1 MTIKRLVGEAFLSA
15 ADFIEGKISAEKIRI
30 GVTVLGSEHGVEN
43 VLAGAK
49 LAGKLPGIELVLIG
63 PKNDTGFETHEVETE
78 ADAHKK
84 MEELLDNKSI
94 SACVTMHYNFP
105 IGVSTVGRVISPA
118 MGKEIFIATTTG
130 TSATDKVE
138 AMIKNSIYGNI
149 VAKSCGVKNPK
160 IGILNIDG
168 AKAVERELKNLIKN
182 GYDIELATSQRA
194 DGGSFMRGNDLLTGS
209 ADVMVC
215 DSLTGNIL
223 MKLFSSYSTGGS
235 YEATGYGYGPGIG
248 FDYNRSIFIISRA
261 SGAAVIKGAIEY
273 AYEVARG
280 DIFKVIE
287 QENKKLK
294 DAKFDDV
301 LASLKTCKLP
311 GAGTSTT
318 VKSDKPLP
326 AKEVV
331 TADISG
337 LDVMDLDD
345 AVSLLMNEGIYA
357 ESGMGCTGPIILVN
371 SVNEKKATELL
382 IKNKFISEK

>member
-49 LAGKLPGIELVLIG
+49 LAEKLPGIELVLIG

-118 MGKEIFIATTTG
+118 MGKEVFIATTTG

-294 DAKFDDV
+294 DAKFNDV
-301 LASLKTCKLP
+301 LTVLKTCKLP
-311 GAGTSTT
+311 GVGASAT

-337 LDVMDLDD
+337 LDVMDLDE

-371 SVNEKKATELL
+371 PVNEKRTVELL

>member
-1 MTIKRLVGEAFLSA
+1 MAIKRLVGEAFLSA
-15 ADFIEGKISAEKIRI
+15 ADFIEGKISAEKVRI
-30 GVTVLGSEHGVEN
+30 GVTLLGSEHGLEN
-43 VLAGAK
+43 VLSGAK
-49 LAGKLPGIELVLIG
+49 LASKLSGVELVLIG
-63 PKNDTGFETHEVETE
+63 PKNNTGFETHEVETE
-78 ADAHKK
+78 SEAHKK
-84 MEELLDNKSI
+84 MEELLDSKSI

-105 IGVSTVGRVISPA
+105 IGVSTVGRVMSPA

-130 TSATDKVE
+130 TSSTDKIE

-149 VAKSCGVKNPK
+149 VAKSCGIEKPK

-168 AKAVERELKNLIKN
+168 AKTVERELKNLIKN

-235 YEATGYGYGPGIG
+235 YEALGHGYGPGIG
-248 FDYNRSIFIISRA
+248 FDYGRTIFIISRA

-273 AYEVARG
+273 AYEVSKGNIA
-280 DIFKVIE
+280 KVIDGE
-287 QENKKLK
+287 KKKLK
-294 DAKFDDV
+294 SAKFQEIIDG
-301 LASLKTCKLP
+301 LKTCKVSA
-311 GAGTSTT
+311 AGSAVAT
-318 VKSDKPLP
+318 KSDKPLP
-326 AKEVV
+326 EKEVV

-345 AVSLLMNEGIYA
+345 AVLVLMNQGIYA
-357 ESGMGCTGPIILVN
+357 ESGMGCTGPIILVSTSN
-371 SVNEKKATELL
+371 KDKATKLL
-382 IKNKFISEK
+382 IENKFISEK

>member
-49 LAGKLPGIELVLIG
+49 LAEKLPGIELVLIG

-301 LASLKTCKLP
+301 LAFLKTCKLP

>member
-30 GVTVLGSEHGVEN
+30 GVTALGSEHGIEN

-49 LAGKLPGIELVLIG
+49 LASKLSGIELVLIG
-63 PKNDTGFETHEVETE
+63 PKNDTGIETHEVETE

-118 MGKEIFIATTTG
+118 MGKEVFIATTTG

-223 MKLFSSYSTGGS
+223 MKLFSSYTTGGS

-280 DIFKVIE
+280 DIFKVID

-294 DAKFDDV
+294 DAKFNDI
-301 LASLKTCKLP
+301 LAALKVCKIA
-311 GAGTSTT
+311 AGNNSNA

-345 AVSLLMNEGIYA
+345 AVALLMNEGIYA

-371 SVNEKKATELL
+371 AVNEKRAAELL
-382 IKNKFISEK
+382 IKNKFVSEK

>member
-1 MTIKRLVGEAFLSA
+1 MAIKRLVGEAFLSA

-49 LAGKLPGIELVLIG
+49 LAGKLAGVELVLIG

-78 ADAHKK
+78 TEAHKK
-84 MEELLDNKSI
+84 MEELLDSKSI

-118 MGKEIFIATTTG
+118 MGKEVFIATTTG
-130 TSATDKVE
+130 TSSTDKVE

-149 VAKSCGVKNPK
+149 VAKSCGIAKPK

-168 AKAVERELKNLIKN
+168 AKAVEREIKNLIKN

-235 YEATGYGYGPGIG
+235 YEALGYGYGPGIG
-248 FDYNRSIFIISRA
+248 LDYDRSIFIISRA

-273 AYEVARG
+273 AYEVSKG
-280 DIFKVIE
+280 NISKVIQCE
-287 QENKKLK
+287 KKKLK
-294 DAKFDDV
+294 DAKF
-301 LASLKTCKLP
+301 AEIIAGLKTCKASV
-311 GAGTSTT
+311 GANATA

-326 AKEVV
+326 EKEVV

-345 AVSLLMNEGIYA
+345 AVLVLMNEGIYA

-371 SVNEKKATELL
+371 TSNRDKATKLL
-382 IKNKFISEK
+382 IENKFISEK